1 MSFPADRPD
10 SIVSSPPEAAR
21 ARHRSRPLAA
31 LLALLTGWAGLHR
44 LYLRSGLWWIQPM
57 IAMPAIGWALR
68 TEPWFR
74 QPGFFIFTVVVVLSL
89 IEAIVISLTSD
100 ERWDQRHN
108 PGSGQRSANRWA
120 PVIIAVLSLIGAAM
134 LGMTVMAIA
143 LEGYFMAR
151 RG

>member
-1 MSFPADRPD
+1 
-10 SIVSSPPEAAR
+10 
-21 ARHRSRPLAA
+21 
-31 LLALLTGWAGLHR
+31 
-44 LYLRSGLWWIQPM
+44 
-57 IAMPAIGWALR
+57 
-68 TEPWFR
+68 
-74 QPGFFIFTVVVVLSL
+74 LSL

>member
-1 MSFPADRPD
+1 
-10 SIVSSPPEAAR
+10 
-21 ARHRSRPLAA
+21 
-31 LLALLTGWAGLHR
+31 
-44 LYLRSGLWWIQPM
+44 M

-74 QPGFFIFTVVVVLSL
+74 QPGFFIFSLVVVVSL
-89 IEAIVISLTSD
+89 VEAIVIALTSD

-108 PGSGQRSANRWA
+108 AHSAHRSANRWA
-120 PVIIAVLSLIGAAM
+120 PVIVAVVALIVAAM

-143 LEGYFMAR
+143 LEGYFSSR

>member
-1 MSFPADRPD
+1 MSRPADQPD
-10 SIVSSPPEAAR
+10 SVVSQPPEAVS
-21 ARHRSRPLAA
+21 ARHLSRPLAA

-44 LYLRSGLWWIQPM
+44 LYLRSSLWWIQPM

-89 IEAIVISLTSD
+89 IEGIVISLTTD

-108 PGSGQRSANRWA
+108 PASGQRSANRWA
-120 PVIIAVLSLIGAAM
+120 PVIIAVLSLIVAAM

-143 LEGYFMAR
+143 LEGYFLSR